1 MLFNLPQVSF
11 LTKLKTIISIYA
23 NIVKIAQIG
32 NLHGLLFVKEDKGK
46 EDYRSKKTVFF
57 VSVPGFFPVFVGLIS
72 DVKSRKAD
80 QAFPGNR
87 ATQEAKFP
95 FFIKYVKSTIPR
107 SNRSSKLWNR
117 WTT

>member
-46 EDYRSKKTVFF
+46 EDNRSKKTVFCF
-57 VSVPGFFPVFVGLIS
+57 GAGIFPGFCWLNLGC
-72 DVKSRKAD
+72 
-80 QAFPGNR
+80 
-87 ATQEAKFP
+87 
-95 FFIKYVKSTIPR
+95 
-107 SNRSSKLWNR
+107 
-117 WTT
+117 